1 MKDLIDRM
9 ALKRNLDIQHSDG
22 VCMRTKSEPFY
33 DGIDAEYENAI
44 EIIDDM
50 RSEESGLINDLKFH
64 ITLLENRAYDAL
76 KLKSDDEYLKGFLC
90 ALDLVKKAMES
101 DGKC

>member
-1 MKDLIDRM
+1 MKDLIDRT

-50 RSEESGLINDLKFH
+50 RSEESSL
-64 ITLLENRAYDAL
+64 TLQIP
-76 KLKSDDEYLKGFLC
+76 K
-90 ALDLVKKAMES
+90 
-101 DGKC
+101 